1 MKSATTITIK
11 TDKKLRDDAK
21 RTAAKLG
28 VPLTTAVNAMLKQFV
43 RDERLVLEEYYTLR
57 PEVARELERESEAM
71 DREENPEVFTN
82 VQDLIAAS
90 NRLRTKAKR
99 KP

>member
-28 VPLTTAVNAMLKQFV
+28 VPLTTAMNAMLKQFV

-57 PEVARELERESEAM
+57 PEVARELERESGEM
-71 DREENPEVFTN
+71 DQEENPEVFTN
-82 VQDLIAAS
+82 VHDLIAAS

-99 KP
+99 NQ

>member
-57 PEVARELERESEAM
+57 PEVARELERESAEM